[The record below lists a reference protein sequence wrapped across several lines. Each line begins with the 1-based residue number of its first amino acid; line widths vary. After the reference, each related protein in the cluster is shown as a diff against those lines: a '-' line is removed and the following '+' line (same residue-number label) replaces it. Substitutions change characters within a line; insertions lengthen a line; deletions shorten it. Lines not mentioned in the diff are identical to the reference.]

1 VIRLPSTAKLV
12 VIRLQG
18 GLGNQMFQV
27 AFGMAIAKSNSIT
40 VEYVRIN
47 EPLIKRGKNARR
59 NLDIRKFS
67 LTKDLSVKNFGSIYY
82 PRTFE
87 KVLESQCQEKTFAV
101 FKESDSL
108 AKDIQ
113 NCDAEVIGLEGY
125 WQSEKYFKDAQSEI
139 LETFN
144 SLAKVNS
151 DYVNIERLIKQSKSG
166 SIGIHVRRGDYI
178 SNMKTNKFHG
188 VCSITYFE
196 EALKHLSKRVPE
208 SKVFIF
214 SDDPEWAR
222 ENIVVPDWIVISGQF
237 GLHAAE
243 ELLLLSNCSHLIL
256 SNSSFSWWGA
266 YLRENRQF
274 PKPNIVAPS
283 PWFADAKN
291 PSPQLT
297 HWYKLNIETGIHVL

>member
-27 AFGMAIAKSNSIT
+27 ALGMAIAKSNLIK

-59 NLDIRKFS
+59 NLDVRKFS
-67 LTKDLSVKNFGSIYY
+67 LTKDLIVENFGSIHS
-82 PRTFE
+82 PRSFE
-87 KVLESQCQEKTFAV
+87 KVLESRYKEKTFTV
-101 FKESDSL
+101 LKESDSL
-108 AKDIQ
+108 TKNIL
-113 NCDAEVIGLEGY
+113 NCGAEVIGLDGY
-125 WQSEKYFKDAQSEI
+125 WQSEKYFKDAKSEI

-144 SLAKVNS
+144 SLAKDNS
-151 DYVNIERLIKQSKSG
+151 EYINIGRLIKQSESR

-188 VCSITYFE
+188 VCSIKYFK
-196 EALKHLSKRVPE
+196 EALKYLSKSVPDP
-208 SKVFIF
+208 KVFIF

-222 ENIVVPDWIVISGQF
+222 KHIVGSDGIVISGQF

-243 ELLLLSNCSHLIL
+243 ELLMLSNCSHLIL

-274 PKPNIVAPS
+274 PKPSVVAPS
-283 PWFADAKN
+283 PWFADAKYR
-291 PSPQLT
+291 SPQLT